1 MDASSTAEP
10 KHIGF
15 ALGGL
20 AGANAHGIGFLHA
33 AGALGVRPDLIS
45 CTSGMIYWLWRWL
58 ERGDLYQELKT
69 AIAAAEPFAIPPLD
83 WWYLMTHGVAGVFR
97 PAQSEY
103 WRRLLRWPPA
113 ENAEQMLDRL
123 FPAQLC
129 VPTRPKADFA
139 AIADTFEHCATPI
152 FFNSFSPSDGIEYL
166 HMNSSARALYD
177 AQQQRRKRLRP
188 HRQRGTAI
196 RLAPHLPEV
205 RPAPIDVAAVD
216 DALWLTCYGFERPDG
231 ALDRGRRIDGAYARQ
246 FILSELSA
254 ADILFMA
261 RPQSFRFI
269 GAPPGNSFAV
279 QDLQTELW
287 FNGSYTQQLAR
298 IDLMN
303 RLFHKGVLRA
313 PDYHA
318 IELVPVEIE
327 VQRGYFA
334 YFMESLAVFDR
345 AVTESA
351 RCFQRYLPG
360 LGAAMEPE
368 EKTGAERAPLALS
381 DASER

>member
-1 MDASSTAEP
+1 MDALSTARP

-20 AGANAHGIGFLHA
+20 AGSNAHGIGFLHA
-33 AGALGVRPDLIS
+33 ARAFGVKPDLIS
-45 CTSGMIYWLWRWL
+45 CTSGMIYWLCRWL
-58 ERGDLYQELKT
+58 EQGDLCKELKA
-69 AIAAAEPFAIPPLD
+69 AIAAAEPFAFPPFN
-83 WWYLMTHGVAGVFR
+83 WWYLMTHGLTGVFR
-97 PAQSEY
+97 PAQREY
-103 WRRLLRWPPA
+103 WHRLFRWPPA
-113 ENAEQMLDRL
+113 GSAGQMLDRV

-129 VPTRPKADFA
+129 VPTRPKADFRS
-139 AIADTFEHCATPI
+139 IAKTFNDCATPI
-152 FFNSFSPSDGIEYL
+152 FFNSFSPCEGKEFL
-166 HMNSSARALYD
+166 HMNAPARALY
-177 AQQQRRKRLRP
+177 ARQQQRRARLRP
-188 HRQRGTAI
+188 HLHPETAR
-196 RLAPHLPEV
+196 RLETHLPEV
-205 RPAPIDVAAVD
+205 VPAPIDEAAVA

-231 ALDRGRRIDGAYARQ
+231 APDRDRRIDGAYARQ

-254 ADILFMA
+254 AEILFMA

-298 IDLMN
+298 IDLVN
-303 RLFHKGVLRA
+303 RLFDKGVLRA

-334 YFMESLAVFDR
+334 YFMESLDVFDR
-345 AVTESA
+345 AVAETA
-351 RCFQRYLPG
+351 WCFQRYLPD
-360 LGAAMEPE
+360 LGAGARPE
-368 EKTGAERAPLALS
+368 QEIGAARAPLALS
-381 DASER
+381 DTPAR